1 MDVEAPRRG
10 TYAKTVQR
18 RKQIMDAAFQVFSRA
33 GFHNASLA
41 DIAGAAGL
49 SIAGVNHHF
58 ATKTLLLE
66 AVFDQRDTEAESYFR
81 GGRGLDLLRGLVDLA
96 ERDQSDPEATR
107 FYAIMAAEA
116 TAEDHPANTYFSRRY
131 ALVLSYV
138 EGAFREAQAE
148 GLLRAEVEP
157 DEAARSYIALSDGL
171 QLQRLYQPSAFSQ
184 AAITRKMLNSLLV
197 EPL

>member
-1 MDVEAPRRG
+1 
-10 TYAKTVQR
+10 
-18 RKQIMDAAFQVFSRA
+18 
-33 GFHNASLA
+33 
-41 DIAGAAGL
+41 
-49 SIAGVNHHF
+49 
-58 ATKTLLLE
+58 
-66 AVFDQRDTEAESYFR
+66 
-81 GGRGLDLLRGLVDLA
+81 
-96 ERDQSDPEATR
+96 
-107 FYAIMAAEA
+107 MAAEA
-116 TAEDHPANTYFSRRY
+116 TAEDHPANAYFSRRY

-148 GLLRAEVEP
+148 GLLRSGVAP